1 LVTHSNDVSK
11 ICSGNDIHIIL
22 FKTDVSLKLMIV
34 MSGFCLI
41 FMTLFVDKN

>member
-1 LVTHSNDVSK
+1 MVYLKYAVAK
-11 ICSGNDIHIIL
+11 IDIHITF
-22 FKTDVSLKLMIV
+22 FKTNVSLKLMIV